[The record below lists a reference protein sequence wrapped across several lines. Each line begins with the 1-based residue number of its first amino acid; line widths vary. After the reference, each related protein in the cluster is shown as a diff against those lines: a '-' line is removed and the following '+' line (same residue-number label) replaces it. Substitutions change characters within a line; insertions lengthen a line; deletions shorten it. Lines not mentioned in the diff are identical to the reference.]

1 MIKKIS
7 ASLNVETNPEPV
19 IIKTVEEAVKYRH
32 IGGPTIQINGLDI
45 EPDARNIKQHLA
57 WPEEDTGY
65 RRYLLKNSLSRQ
77 YLKRL
82 KNLSDVKIPGSP

>member
-1 MIKKIS
+1 MIKKIG
-7 ASLNVETNPEPV
+7 ASLNVEANPELV

-32 IGGPTIQINGLDI
+32 IGGPTIQVNGLDI
-45 EPDARNIKQHLA
+45 EPNARNIA
-57 WPEEDTGY
+57 TFPWPEEDTGY

-82 KNLSDVKIPGSP
+82 KNLYDVIF